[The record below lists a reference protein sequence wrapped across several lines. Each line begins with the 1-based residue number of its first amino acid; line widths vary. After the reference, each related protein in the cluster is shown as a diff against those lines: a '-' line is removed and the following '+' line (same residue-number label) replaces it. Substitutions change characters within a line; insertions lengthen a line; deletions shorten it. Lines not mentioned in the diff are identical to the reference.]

1 MLRKN
6 DSPSPVELRD
16 VAPGLLI
23 WRVQHPRW
31 RPGQDWGTSCT
42 VDLRGV
48 RGQETRSGSAC
59 SSLRAVEAW
68 NRLDA
73 RTPTAVVILKPH
85 HVRDVDL
92 FVSLSQVRAFGP
104 RLFLHDD
111 MPATELKPVRPG
123 LPAAWEG
130 WSPSTTD
137 GGATKHRYDCPSRA
151 PTFSPTH

>member
-16 VAPGLLI
+16 VAPGLWI

-31 RPGQDWGTSCT
+31 RPGQDSGAGCG

-48 RGQETRSGSAC
+48 RGRETRSGSAC

-73 RTPTAVVILKPH
+73 RTPTAVVILRPD

-92 FVSLSQVRAFGP
+92 FVN
-104 RLFLHDD
+104 
-111 MPATELKPVRPG
+111 
-123 LPAAWEG
+123 
-130 WSPSTTD
+130 
-137 GGATKHRYDCPSRA
+137 RYQCLQPKTLPSRRHA
-151 PTFSPTH
+151 RNRTEAGPTRAASCLVALYDGRGRNETPL